1 MGGLVCAGRER
12 LLSHAHATCLLTS
25 PIPSYCCGC
34 HCMCD
39 MFGFTRISHLA
50 ASSAPEPES
59 DCLCPER
66 MFCLLWNA
74 HERQRAVDNMRD
86 AVAAH
91 SQADAITGF
100 MHRTGEN
107 RSAQFRA
114 AAMRGSAGNESAA
127 QEAAEITGV
136 R

>member
-1 MGGLVCAGRER
+1 MGR
-12 LLSHAHATCLLTS
+12 T
-25 PIPSYCCGC
+25 
-34 HCMCD
+34 
-39 MFGFTRISHLA
+39 
-50 ASSAPEPES
+50 
-59 DCLCPER
+59 ER

-74 HERQRAVDNMRD
+74 HERQSAVDNMRD

-114 AAMRGSAGNESAA
+114 AAMRGSAATSLPRRRRRRLLASAKPWVDV
-127 QEAAEITGV
+127 EASQGSRDAAWDKHV